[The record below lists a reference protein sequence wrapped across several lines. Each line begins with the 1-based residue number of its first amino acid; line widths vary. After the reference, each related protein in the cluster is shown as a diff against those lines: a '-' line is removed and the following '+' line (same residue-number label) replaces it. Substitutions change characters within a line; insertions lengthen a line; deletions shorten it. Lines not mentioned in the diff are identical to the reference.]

1 VVDFS
6 KPGSV
11 QYELPSHAS
20 ERATVAPHDGDV
32 TKNDDDKETVADVND
47 YVTERGPTRTAV

>member
-1 VVDFS
+1 
-6 KPGSV
+6 V